1 MEPITFPDVAVPLRA
16 ADGFRYDAAATAP
29 ARSRVLPL
37 EQLVEQEV
45 RPGDAI
51 HFPWLSTRAYAALFE
66 VIRQARSGR
75 LRGLTVISASLR
87 AELSLLVASGGVDKL
102 ITSFAA
108 TTYPAVRPNSILAQ
122 AVKDGSMV
130 VEEWSI
136 LALIQ
141 RVLAGALGWPFVPAG
156 TMDGTDLPAGFG
168 PGTRSVVDPFDGT
181 ERSVMPALRPD
192 VSLIHC
198 PVADWDGNGVIFPPF
213 AEDLHTV
220 YAARKGVIL
229 TADHVVSPAELR
241 RWAGHVR
248 VPAARVLGVAQ
259 VPLGAHPAASPVPVR
274 VEGTSGYGE
283 DYAFLAELGRLRTME
298 DAESFSERWID
309 LPSRGRYLSQLGRE
323 RIEHLVAMDLDE
335 SWRIDALD
343 DEPKSVEVGE
353 MTVSERLAVSG
364 ARAMEAVAK
373 ASGTR
378 TVVAGAG
385 LSHLAAALGRATL
398 LANAHVVD
406 LVFESGV
413 LGYVPRPHD
422 ATLSNTRNLP
432 TARHLSSTLEV
443 LGMLLPSTAETTI
456 AVLSAGVID
465 SHGNANSN
473 RSPSGNFLV
482 GGGGSTDI
490 AAQVTTIAVVAADPR
505 KFVETA
511 RFISYR
517 GTHLDVIATDIG
529 HLRKRDGVYVL
540 SAWFSDLA
548 DNADAALALIRT
560 ATGWDVQL
568 APDAHPMEAP
578 SATEL
583 EYLRT
588 VDPDGNLL
596 GRSTRMSPADT
607 PRDPHGHLGLRVG
620 GRGGDRAGTARV

>member
-1 MEPITFPDVAVPLRA
+1 M
-16 ADGFRYDAAATAP
+16 
-29 ARSRVLPL
+29 
-37 EQLVEQEV
+37 
-45 RPGDAI
+45 RP
-51 HFPWLSTRAYAALFE
+51 
-66 VIRQARSGR
+66 
-75 LRGLTVISASLR
+75 
-87 AELSLLVASGGVDKL
+87 
-102 ITSFAA
+102 
-108 TTYPAVRPNSILAQ
+108 SILI
-122 AVKDGSMV
+122 V
-130 VEEWSI
+130 
-136 LALIQ
+136 
-141 RVLAGALGWPFVPAG
+141 
-156 TMDGTDLPAGFG
+156 
-168 PGTRSVVDPFDGT
+168 
-181 ERSVMPALRPD
+181 
-192 VSLIHC
+192 
-198 PVADWDGNGVIFPPF
+198 
-213 AEDLHTV
+213 
-220 YAARKGVIL
+220 
-229 TADHVVSPAELR
+229 
-241 RWAGHVR
+241 
-248 VPAARVLGVAQ
+248 
-259 VPLGAHPAASPVPVR
+259 
-274 VEGTSGYGE
+274 
-283 DYAFLAELGRLRTME
+283 
-298 DAESFSERWID
+298 
-309 LPSRGRYLSQLGRE
+309 
-323 RIEHLVAMDLDE
+323 
-335 SWRIDALD
+335 D

-517 GTHLDVIATDIG
+517 GTHLDVIASKTVPLSSGPVNGDPRRTMRISELSESSG
-529 HLRKRDGVYVL
+529 VPVPTIKFYLREGLLHPGEKLTPRLTSYDDTHRMRLGLLRVL
-540 SAWFSDLA
+540 REVGDVPVDRLGQLVGTTESRHSTVHEMLA
-548 DNADAALALIRT
+548 AASSALAPKPAPAGPDRAAVRAVADGLI
-560 ATGWDVQL
+560 
-568 APDAHPMEAP
+568 
-578 SATEL
+578 
-583 EYLRT
+583 
-588 VDPDGNLL
+588 
-596 GRSTRMSPADT
+596 
-607 PRDPHGHLGLRVG
+607 
-620 GRGGDRAGTARV
+620 DRAGWTRVR